1 MNDEHTRANQGW
13 LERIGHAFAGEPQD
27 REELITLLRDA
38 HKNQIIN
45 ADAFSMI
52 EGVLHISEMRVK
64 EIMIPRAQMIVIEQ
78 QTSLAD
84 IVTLM
89 IESSH
94 SRFPVIGDKKE
105 DIIGILLA
113 KDLLN
118 AAQTNAQPFDVKAIT
133 RPAMIVP
140 ENKKLDV
147 LLSEFRRNRQH
158 LAIVVDEYGAVS
170 GMITIED
177 VIEQIV
183 GDIEDE
189 HDIEDEVSIRLVG
202 DKEYQV
208 KASTPISEFNHY
220 FNTHFEASTF
230 DTIAGLLI
238 QQCRRLPKQGEVV
251 ALPPFQCTIIKA
263 DARRLYL
270 LKLNE
275 DPS

>member
-1 MNDEHTRANQGW
+1 MNEDNTRTNQSW
-13 LERIGHAFAGEPQD
+13 LERIGHALLGELD
-27 REELITLLRDA
+27 SREDLITLLRSA
-38 HKNQIIN
+38 HKNQLIN

-64 EIMIPRAQMIVIEQ
+64 EIMIPRAQMIVIEKQ
-78 QTSLAD
+78 ASLKE
-84 IVTLM
+84 IIPLM
-89 IESSH
+89 IESAH
-94 SRFPVIGDKKE
+94 SRFPVVGDKKE
-105 DIIGILLA
+105 EIIGILLA

-118 AAQTNAQPFDVKAIT
+118 RSQTDLQFDIKEVI

-177 VIEQIV
+177 AIEQIV
-183 GDIEDE
+183 GNIEDE
-189 HDIEDEVSIRLVG
+189 HDVDDEASIRVVG
-202 DKEYQV
+202 EKEYYV
-208 KASTPISEFNHY
+208 KASTSISEFNQY
-220 FNTHFEASTF
+220 FHTDFDDSTF

-238 QQCRRLPKQGEVV
+238 QESRRLPRQGDVIDL
-251 ALPPFQCTIIKA
+251 APFECTVLKA

-270 LKLNE
+270 LKLSE
-275 DPS
+275 KA

>member
-1 MNDEHTRANQGW
+1 MSEDNTRTNQGW
-13 LERIGHAFAGEPQD
+13 LERIGHALLGELD
-27 REELITLLRDA
+27 SREELIALLRNA
-38 HKNQIIN
+38 HKSQLIN

-64 EIMIPRAQMIVIEQ
+64 EIMIPRAQMIVIEKQ
-78 QTSLAD
+78 ASLKD
-84 IVTLM
+84 IIPLM
-89 IESSH
+89 IESAH
-94 SRFPVIGDKKE
+94 SRFPVVGDKKE
-105 DIIGILLA
+105 EIIGILLA

-118 AAQTNAQPFDVKAIT
+118 IWQTEVSQFDIKEII

-170 GMITIED
+170 GMITIENI
-177 VIEQIV
+177 IEQIV

-189 HDIEDEVSIRLVG
+189 HDVDNEVSIRAVG
-202 DKEYQV
+202 EKEYYV
-208 KASTPISEFNHY
+208 KASTSISEFNQY
-220 FNTHFEASTF
+220 FQTNFEDSTF

-238 QQCRRLPKQGEVV
+238 QECRRLPKQGEVV
-251 ALPPFQCTIIKA
+251 DLPPFECTILKA

-270 LKLNE
+270 LKLSE
-275 DPS
+275 KS